1 MKLYRF
7 RSWLR
12 NWIINFDQREMD
24 EDEAV
29 NSISQFSKHR
39 KRLSI
44 APSTHGPESFD
55 AEPIRLSIYSA
66 SGGMIVETRTY
77 DRQKDRQNTQLY
89 IINDTEQMGEELN
102 KIITMVSLGR

>member
-29 NSISQFSKHR
+29 TSISQYGR
-39 KRLSI
+39 KRSRLAI
-44 APSTHGPESFD
+44 QTGHGPESFD

-66 SGGMIVETRTY
+66 SGGMIVETKTY

>member
-1 MKLYRF
+1 
-7 RSWLR
+7 
-12 NWIINFDQREMD
+12 MD

-29 NSISQFSKHR
+29 TSISQYGR
-39 KRLSI
+39 KRSRLSI
-44 APSTHGPESFD
+44 QPSHGPESFD

-66 SGGMIVETRTY
+66 SGGMIVDTKTY

>member
-29 NSISQFSKHR
+29 TSISQYGR
-39 KRLSI
+39 KRSRLAI
-44 APSTHGPESFD
+44 ATSHGPESFD

-66 SGGMIVETRTY
+66 SGGMIVETKTY

-102 KIITMVSLGR
+102 KIITLVSLGR

>member
-24 EDEAV
+24 EDEAIT
-29 NSISQFSKHR
+29 SISQYSR
-39 KRLSI
+39 KTNRRLSI
-44 APSTHGPESFD
+44 SSGPGPETFD

-66 SGGMIVETRTY
+66 SGGMIAETKTY

-89 IINDTEQMGEELN
+89 IVNDTEQMGEELN